1 MYVEVLRVVLSGR
14 WTDWTVDC
22 GAVELWREQHAARSQ
37 NKREKKRA
45 IKNIIA
51 R

>member
-1 MYVEVLRVVLSGR
+1 MLRCCVCCVVWAL
-14 WTDWTVDC
+14 DWTIWSC
-22 GAVELWREQHAARSQ
+22 GAVELWTVEGAARSQ